1 MVTRWRGMVPPSV
14 NVTHLQT
21 FVCSCMLVV
30 FDGDGLRTIG
40 MRYYAGTTLAIV
52 RLDVPNDRPYLIEN

>member
-1 MVTRWRGMVPPSV
+1 
-14 NVTHLQT
+14 
-21 FVCSCMLVV
+21 MLVV